1 MGTKTHSPLDERAK
15 VSFLSASR
23 MKRELV
29 LLEPK
34 NLGRIIPDKVPGINR
49 GTKADKATGA
59 WRVGTWPHGGFCLIC
74 PLSCVLSPRPPP
86 PAFEML
92 PAMWVTRL
100 YVLCPFVLIF
110 GREVTRL

>member
-1 MGTKTHSPLDERAK
+1 MGTKTHSPLDERPK

-49 GTKADKATGA
+49 GTKADKSYWGVAGWHLA
-59 WRVGTWPHGGFCLIC
+59 SWWFLSYLSVVLC
-74 PLSCVLSPRPPP
+74 PVPPP
-86 PAFEML
+86 PTAS
-92 PAMWVTRL
+92 
-100 YVLCPFVLIF
+100 I
-110 GREVTRL
+110 